1 MCACMTI
8 SSVSMPVYGADY
20 IEQSEAGENEQTVPE
35 TENTEEKGTEQ
46 TESGELDT
54 NEGSEDL
61 EEPKEE
67 ETEQEQSGEASDNS
81 DEMSAEEENKEI
93 QTFSSD
99 VVNSGTCGENAKW
112 TYYADKT
119 LVISG
124 SGPMKSYTYDWREYI
139 STAPWMAYRSRI
151 KKIIVED
158 GITSIGDYA
167 FKECGYGLPGQCTAL
182 EEIVIGNDVEEIGKE
197 AFNSCNPITV
207 EPIQSVFMG
216 AGVKRIAEDAFRT
229 TGRIKKVEIPSLENW
244 MQIDFA
250 NEASTPMWGG
260 AFPRN
265 NDEVEFYVGG
275 VRIKNLVIPQGVT
288 EIKDYTFWNCRL
300 NSVTWPEQ
308 TSVRKLGKG
317 AFAYNDF
324 KRITIP
330 DGINE
335 IGIQSFGW
343 CINLTELKMPDSVQT
358 MGGSAFTGCSSLKS
372 VSLSQN
378 LTEISKGA
386 FYGCSALQS
395 VVLPELLTNIGESAF
410 NRCES
415 LTNIE
420 IPQGVT
426 SIGTIAFAE
435 CSSIQNVKIPDSVR
449 TIGGGAFRN
458 CSSITTMVIPNSV
471 QSIGSNAF
479 YNEEKL
485 ESVQLSENIQTI
497 EESTFKNCS
506 NLKTISVPSSVESI
520 GKNAFE
526 NCTSLTAI
534 SYGKKVAEIGESAF
548 SGCSQLTSVEIPEL
562 VKVIR
567 KTSFSGCTK
576 LEQIELPSGVETIED
591 SAFAGCEVL
600 QDIVLPDGVKEIGSS
615 AFSGCIG
622 LKEIEIPEGITTISQ
637 RCFRNC
643 SGLTQIVI
651 PKTITNIEGF
661 AFEQCKN
668 LKEIIFLGDAPTI
681 ETNSFSHVVAIC
693 YYPKGN
699 TTYTAEITTKDF
711 GGDLKWTYEGEEEDP
726 ETRKC
731 GENITWT
738 LSEDG
743 MLTLSGSGAMY
754 DYSKDE
760 LKYAP
765 WYEDRNSVTYV
776 QIADGITHIGDYA
789 FCGCGLTVIDS
800 LPDSITT
807 IGAYAFASCRK
818 LKSIN
823 HMPDNLTTIG
833 KYAFYYGSS
842 MTAVENLPDSVTEI
856 GEYAF
861 SECGFTRI
869 KLPANLEH
877 ISECMLAQCKYLR
890 QVEFPAKLK
899 TIGNHAFLMCVGLN
913 SVEIP
918 EGVTSIGEG
927 AFAQCGNYTV
937 WGSYY
942 SSSSFTS
949 VKLPSTIQTIGA
961 NAFNWCTSLRTINIP
976 GKTVEIGNRAFSYC
990 YKLSNVTFEWSVPK
1004 LANDIFDICRDTTIT
1019 CYYPS
1024 NNPEW
1029 TADKLQNY
1037 KAYKVN
1043 WIAKEMTKPAEGG
1056 GSGGSGGGGTG
1067 TGSGESGSGSD
1078 SGSGTGSGGGGSGSG
1093 SGSDSGNS
1101 GSGSSSGGSS
1111 SGGGS
1116 ESGGSSSGGSGTGG
1130 SGSGSG
1136 SGGNESGD
1144 SGNAGGS
1151 GSEITLGYTAH
1162 SLTLNG
1168 DIGVNFYLELNDAI
1182 IKDSSAVMQMEVNSQ
1197 KVSEIKVSDVVKNG
1211 TTEVTDEEGTTHAC
1225 YKFTC
1230 NVYAKQM
1237 NDTIQATL
1245 KTSSG
1250 TWKETYSIKKYVEQ
1264 AQNGSSENL
1273 KEVVNA
1279 MLDYGIWAQTL
1290 FGYKTDSLDDASLPD
1305 VSGVTK
1311 DQLSAYNETKSGAEE
1326 NLEVYGT
1333 SLLLKEKTTI
1343 RMYYNLKNGSI
1354 EDYIFK
1360 IDGKEVSPTK
1370 SGNTGLYYVELS
1382 DIAAQ
1387 DLDEA
1392 HTFTAGNLEISNYSV
1407 LTYVGKALESEKSS
1421 ENNKNTAAALYLYW
1435 NAVEKYFA
1443 AQGN

>member
-81 DEMSAEEENKEI
+81 DEMSAEDENKEI

-99 VVNSGTCGENAKW
+99 VINSGTCGENAKW

-151 KKIIVED
+151 KKIVVED

-260 AFPRN
+260 AFPRDN
-265 NDEVEFYVGG
+265 EEVAFYVGG
-275 VRIKNLVIPQGVT
+275 VRTKNVIIPEGIT

-300 NSVTWPEQ
+300 NSVEWSQQET
-308 TSVRKLGKG
+308 VNRIGVG

-324 KRITIP
+324 KKIDIPTSVTTI
-330 DGINE
+330 DWNAFRSCVDLKKIELSDQIEKINGQVFCE
-335 IGIQSFGW
+335 
-343 CINLTELKMPDSVQT
+343 D
-358 MGGSAFTGCSSLKS
+358 SSLETVGLPSKIES
-372 VSLSQN
+372 ISAGLFSGCTSL
-378 LTEISKGA
+378 A
-386 FYGCSALQS
+386 
-395 VVLPELLTNIGESAF
+395 
-410 NRCES
+410 
-415 LTNIE
+415 NIE
-420 IPQGVT
+420 IPNSVKNIGNWAFNGCDVLQKIEIPKQVE
-426 SIGTIAFAE
+426 SIGTGAFYKCNALKSLE
-435 CSSIQNVKIPDSVR
+435 IPDSVK
-449 TIGGGAFRN
+449 TIGDYAFAKEEN
-458 CSSITTMVIPNSV
+458 LETILLPYGLKVIE
-471 QSIGSNAF
+471 NA
-479 YNEEKL
+479 
-485 ESVQLSENIQTI
+485 
-497 EESTFKNCS
+497 TFQECS
-506 NLKTISVPSSVESI
+506 NLKTIQIPNSI
-520 GKNAFE
+520 EKLGDSAFE
-526 NCTSLTAI
+526 KCSSLQSISGGENITSVGTR
-534 SYGKKVAEIGESAF
+534 VF
-548 SGCSQLTSVEIPEL
+548 SGCSQLQSVTIFPKISTINTSMFGGCKNLTHIVFPDKLIEI
-562 VKVIR
+562 K
-567 KTSFSGCTK
+567 SG
-576 LEQIELPSGVETIED
+576 
-591 SAFAGCEVL
+591 
-600 QDIVLPDGVKEIGSS
+600 
-615 AFSGCIG
+615 AFSGCAFSDITVPDTVTSLEAYAFSSCTN
-622 LKEIEIPEGITTISQ
+622 LKRIQCSKELTTIGE
-637 RCFRNC
+637 RCFSDC
-643 SGLTQIVI
+643 TALDEIVI
-651 PKTITNIEGF
+651 PDRVRSLGQYVF
-661 AFEQCKN
+661 SGCKN
-668 LKEIIFLGDAPTI
+668 LSKITFEGDAPEISSYAFAQVKAT
-681 ETNSFSHVVAIC
+681 C

-699 TTYTAEITTKDF
+699 TTYTAEIITQDF
-711 GGDLKWTYEGEEEDP
+711 GGDLIWTYEGEEADSDAN
-726 ETRKC
+726 KC
-731 GENITWT
+731 GEHITWT
-738 LSEDG
+738 LSESG
-743 MLTLSGSGAMY
+743 ELVLSGSGEMY
-754 DYSKDE
+754 DYS
-760 LKYAP
+760 LKNLEYAP
-765 WYEDRNSVTYV
+765 WYEVRKKIKSI
-776 QIADGITHIGDYA
+776 QISDGITHIGAYA
-789 FCGCGLTVIDS
+789 FYKCENVTTVNT
-800 LPDSITT
+800 LPNSITT
-807 IGAYAFASCRK
+807 IGAYAFSWCHITEIE
-818 LKSIN
+818 L
-823 HMPDNLTTIG
+823 PDNLENITDGMLDDCRYLKKVTFPKKLKIIG
-833 KYAFYYGSS
+833 KYAFS
-842 MTAVENLPDSVTEI
+842 
-856 GEYAF
+856 
-861 SECGFTRI
+861 
-869 KLPANLEH
+869 
-877 ISECMLAQCKYLR
+877 
-890 QVEFPAKLK
+890 
-899 TIGNHAFLMCVGLN
+899 MCVGLN

-918 EGVTSIGEG
+918 EGVVSIGDG
-927 AFAQCGNYTV
+927 AFAACGNYTS
-937 WGSYY
+937 WGEYY
-942 SSSSFTS
+942 PSSSFIS
-949 VKLPSTIQTIGA
+949 VKLPSTLQSLG
-961 NAFNWCTSLRTINIP
+961 NNVFRWCTSLQTINIP
-976 GKTVEIGNRAFSYC
+976 GKTVEVGNGAFSYC
-990 YKLSNVTFEWSVPK
+990 YNLSNVTFEWSVPK
-1004 LANDIFDICRDTTIT
+1004 LASDIFDICKNTTIT

-1056 GSGGSGGGGTG
+1056 GSGGSGSGGTG

-1116 ESGGSSSGGSGTGG
+1116 ESGGGSSGGSGTG
-1130 SGSGSG
+1130 GSGSG

-1264 AQNGSSENL
+1264 AQESSNENL
-1273 KEVVNA
+1273 KELVNA
-1279 MLDYGIWAQTL
+1279 MSNYGIWAQKL
-1290 FGYKTDSLDDASLPD
+1290 LEYNTDNLTEDSLPD
-1305 VSGVTK
+1305 VSQVTA
-1311 DQLSAYNETKSGAEE
+1311 DQLTAYTYVE
-1326 NLEVYGT
+1326 NGSEDNLKVYGS
-1333 SLLLKEKTTI
+1333 SLLLKEKTSI
-1343 RMYYNLKNGSI
+1343 RMYYSLKSGTI
-1354 EDYIFK
+1354 QDYTFK
-1360 IDGKEVSPTK
+1360 IDGNEVVPVK
-1370 SGNTGLYYVELS
+1370 SGNNGLYYVEI
-1382 DIAAQ
+1382 DNIAAQ
-1387 DLDEA
+1387 DLDKV
-1392 HTFTAGNLEISNYSV
+1392 HTFTVGKLEISNYSV
-1407 LTYVGKALESEKSS
+1407 LSYIGKALKSEKSS

-1435 NAVEKYFA
+1435 NAAEKYFEK
-1443 AQGN
+1443 